1 MDELKLATSQLVQDA
16 GDVAIGHKNQIYK
29 IDIRSVPVLV
39 STISIMDST
48 CDRGVVIDSR
58 LTMSDQVTALC
69 RDGYYQ
75 PCHLRQVVRSLPEE

>member
-1 MDELKLATSQLVQDA
+1 MWLR
-16 GDVAIGHKNQIYK
+16 HKNQIYK

-58 LTMSDQVTALC
+58 LTMSDQVNALC
-69 RDGYYQ
+69 RAGYY
-75 PCHLRQVVRSLPEE
+75 PLRQLHPVARSLPEECANTSPGLHIEPSALL